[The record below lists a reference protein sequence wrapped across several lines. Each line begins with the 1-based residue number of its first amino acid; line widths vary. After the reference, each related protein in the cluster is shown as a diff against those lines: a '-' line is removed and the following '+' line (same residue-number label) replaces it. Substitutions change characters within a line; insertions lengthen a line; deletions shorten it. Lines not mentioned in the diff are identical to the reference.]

1 MINIEVVTLIF
12 KSVEYLKF
20 IEYQMNTYCKSFDNY
35 NVTTRIIANDATPK
49 VLEALKTCSIPH
61 TVYNDPKPNE
71 YYINRVYRAYNYG
84 ATTSNA
90 DLICFVNSDDAFHDD
105 WLKPLVNLHNMNYL
119 PAARLI
125 ESGKMPSGTH
135 GYQANFGRTPK
146 EFQEEKW
153 LEFVKGFQ
161 SKILKPGG
169 LFMPCLFDRK
179 QFIEAG
185 LYPEGNIYR
194 DGAGTLNGPVLES
207 GDAWF
212 FRKFYELTGRQ
223 HVTPFDCLV
232 YHIVEG
238 EKDE

>member
-12 KSVEYLKF
+12 KSVQYLKF
-20 IEYQMNTYCKSFDNY
+20 IENQINTYCKSYDNY
-35 NVTTRIIANDATPK
+35 NVTARIVANDANEK

-61 TVYNDPKPNE
+61 TIYNDPKPND
-71 YYINRVYRAYNYG
+71 YYLNRVYRAWNFG
-84 ATTSNA
+84 ATSSNA

-105 WLKPLVNLHNMNYL
+105 WMKPLVNLHNLNYL
-119 PAARLI
+119 PASRLI

-135 GYQANFGRTPK
+135 GYQINFGRHPNDFR
-146 EFQEEKW
+146 EAEW
-153 LEFVKGFQ
+153 LEFVEKFK
-161 SKILKPGG
+161 SKMMKPGG
-169 LFMPCLFDRK
+169 LFMPVIFDRK
-179 QFIEAG
+179 EFIDAG
-185 LYPEGNIYR
+185 LFPEGNIYP

-212 FRKFYELTGRQ
+212 FRKFETLTGRK
-223 HVTPFDCLV
+223 HVTPFDSLV